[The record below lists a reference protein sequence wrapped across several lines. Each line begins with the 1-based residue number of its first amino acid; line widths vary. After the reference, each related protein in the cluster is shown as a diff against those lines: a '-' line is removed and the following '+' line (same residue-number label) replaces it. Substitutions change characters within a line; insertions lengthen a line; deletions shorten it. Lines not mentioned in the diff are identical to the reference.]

1 MRKIFIVFL
10 FSISFITLAQESY
23 RYVIVPSQFTFFD
36 QKNRFN
42 LNSLTK
48 AFFEKE
54 GFIVYFDTDEIP
66 FTIANNRCESMFVD
80 VEEEKG
86 LLVTNII
93 VRLKDCQNR
102 ILFEG
107 AKGSSRVKEHQKA
120 YNEALRNALTSMK
133 GKLNFKKSY
142 VSIEDNSSVSSSVQ
156 YISNENRSPLFA
168 IPTQTGY
175 KLVDEVPNLIFELTK
190 SSSPDIFMAKKGNH
204 QGLLIKK
211 DNNWFFEYNDGNQLV
226 SEKVEIKF

>member
-142 VSIEDNSSVSSSVQ
+142 VSIE
-156 YISNENRSPLFA
+156 
-168 IPTQTGY
+168 GY